1 MARFREIK
9 DHYQFTDLKIETLRE
24 LVPLIEPYVESIT
37 NDFYNFLREMPEA
50 ARFLEDQTRLAHLR
64 QSHQNW
70 LLELFRGSFDERYYK
85 RLQRIGHAHVR
96 IGHAHVRIGLSA
108 HFVYV
113 SMNFIRERLR
123 QVIEAEVDVE
133 LQAPAIQAVDKI
145 LDLNLD
151 IIARTY
157 HEEELRRVFLS
168 FKLDDAVIRF
178 AHRFTFGLN
187 MTLVVGLLGLSVG
200 AVTMIIIDVINV
212 FTGQFE
218 KGLIGAL
225 GSLLILWLVIELL
238 EAEIERLRGGAFK
251 LHLFVGVGL
260 VAFIR
265 EELISSISHKD
276 ITIQALYIG
285 GILVLGFIYWL
296 LSSSEVRK

>member
-1 MARFREIK
+1 MTTFREIK
-9 DHYQFTDLKIETLRE
+9 DHYRFSESEIETLRE
-24 LVPLIEPYVESIT
+24 LLPVVEPYMNQIT
-37 NDFYNFLREMPEA
+37 DDFYNFLREMPGTA
-50 ARFLEDQTRLAHLR
+50 QFLADETLLVRLR
-64 QSHQNW
+64 QAHQGW
-70 LLELFRGSFDERYYK
+70 LLDLFQGSFDERYFK
-85 RLQRIGHAHVR
+85 RLQR

-113 SMNFIRERLR
+113 AMNFIRDRLR
-123 QVIEAEVDVE
+123 RVIEAEVDPD
-133 LQAPAIQAVDKI
+133 LQPPALRAVDKI

-151 IIARTY
+151 VIARTY
-157 HEEELRRVFLS
+157 HEEELRRVFLT

-187 MTLVVGLLGLSVG
+187 MTLVIGLLGLSVG
-200 AVTMIIIDVINV
+200 AVVMIINDVINV
-212 FTGQFE
+212 FTSQFE
-218 KGLIGAL
+218 KALLGAL

-265 EELISSISHKD
+265 EELISSIAHKD
-276 ITIQALYIG
+276 ITLQALYIG

-296 LSSSEVRK
+296 LSRSEVQR

>member
-1 MARFREIK
+1 MANFREVK
-9 DHYQFTDLKIETLRE
+9 DHYWFSEPEIETLRE
-24 LVPLIEPYVESIT
+24 LVPVVEPHVETIT
-37 NDFYNFLREMPEA
+37 TDFYNFLRGMPEA

-64 QSHQNW
+64 QAHQDW
-70 LLELFRGSFDERYYK
+70 LLELFQGSFDERYYK

-96 IGHAHVRIGLSA
+96 IGLSA

-113 SMNFIRERLR
+113 AMNFIRERLL
-123 QVIEAEVDVE
+123 QVIETEVDPD
-133 LQAPAIQAVDKI
+133 LQATSVRAVDKI

-151 IIARTY
+151 VIARTY
-157 HEEELRRVFLS
+157 HEEELRRVFLT
-168 FKLDDAVIRF
+168 FKLDDVVIRF

-187 MTLVVGLLGLSVG
+187 MTLVVGLLGLSLG
-200 AVTMIIIDVINV
+200 AVAMIVNDVIGV

-238 EAEIERLRGGAFK
+238 EAEIDRLKGGAFK

-265 EELISSISHKD
+265 EELISAISHKD
-276 ITIQALYIG
+276 IAIQALYIG

-296 LSSSEVRK
+296 LSRSEARK

>member
-1 MARFREIK
+1 MTTFREIK
-9 DHYQFTDLKIETLRE
+9 DHYRFSESEIETLRE
-24 LVPLIEPYVESIT
+24 LLPVVEPYMNQIT
-37 NDFYNFLREMPEA
+37 DDFYNFLREMPGTA
-50 ARFLEDQTRLAHLR
+50 QFLADETLLVRLR
-64 QSHQNW
+64 QAHQGW
-70 LLELFRGSFDERYYK
+70 LLDLFQGSFDERYFK
-85 RLQRIGHAHVR
+85 RLQR

-113 SMNFIRERLR
+113 AMNFIRDRLR
-123 QVIEAEVDVE
+123 RVIEAEVDPD
-133 LQAPAIQAVDKI
+133 LQPPALRAVDKI

-151 IIARTY
+151 VIARTY
-157 HEEELRRVFLS
+157 HEEELRRVFLT

-187 MTLVVGLLGLSVG
+187 MTLVIGLLGLSVG
-200 AVTMIIIDVINV
+200 AVVMIIKDVINV
-212 FTGQFE
+212 FTSQFE
-218 KGLIGAL
+218 KALLGAL

-265 EELISSISHKD
+265 EELISSIAHKD
-276 ITIQALYIG
+276 ITLQALYIG

-296 LSSSEVRK
+296 LSRSEVQR